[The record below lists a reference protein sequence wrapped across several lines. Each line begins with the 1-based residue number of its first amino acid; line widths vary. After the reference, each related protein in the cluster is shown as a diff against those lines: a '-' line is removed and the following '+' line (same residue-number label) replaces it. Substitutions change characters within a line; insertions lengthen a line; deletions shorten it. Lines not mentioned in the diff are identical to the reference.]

1 MGALADGSTLAVRC
15 PMSTPDP
22 IDVQVGARLRALRKM
37 RKLSQ
42 SDLASALGLSFQQV
56 QKYENGTNRISASKL
71 WQAAELLGVQ
81 VVDLFGEAPADGT
94 ERPLYGLLAA
104 PGASE
109 LLTAWVNVKNRDQ
122 RNAVI
127 ALVRALGESSRR
139 SGAEEAPAVGG
150 KDHLQEV

>member
-1 MGALADGSTLAVRC
+1 
-15 PMSTPDP
+15 MSTPDP

-37 RKLSQ
+37 RKLTQ
-42 SDLASALGLSFQQV
+42 SELAAALGLSFQQV
-56 QKYENGTNRISASKL
+56 QKYENGANRISASKL

-81 VVDLFGEAPADGT
+81 VLDLFGEAPADGT

-109 LLTAWVNVKNRDQ
+109 LLSAWVHVKSRDQ

-127 ALVRALGESSRR
+127 ALVRTLGGPSRP
-139 SGAEEAPAVGG
+139 AETE
-150 KDHLQEV
+150 E